1 MPQESLLALGAIVT
15 IVIGAVA
22 LLEGSTATERDR
34 GDRLTDSA
42 RLLLEET
49 GASAAVRTVRSLFGR
64 RPVRQARRPIVGAP
78 LPLDDDEVGDPYAP
92 PLDSYAAAPPRPM
105 SGIAAMSDVD
115 PDEETEVW
123 LTPPP
128 DLPMDRPHQPNRI
141 VVSTARQPR
150 RPLTG
155 ALRTAPVDAPRMR
168 DDRRRS
174 DADRYGMS
182 RPRLR
187 RRRGPRVVQAL
198 TAVLFVALLI
208 VTAAIFI
215 RPQGSSGGV
224 LGATSTPTAPP
235 SIEAATPTATRAT
248 SAPTPTPTPNATPKP
263 TPRPTA
269 KPTAKPTPKPSP

>member
-15 IVIGAVA
+15 VVIGAVA
-22 LLEGSTATERDR
+22 VLEGSTATERDR

-49 GASAAVRTVRSLFGR
+49 GASGALRTVRSLFGR
-64 RPVRQARRPIVGAP
+64 RRVRQARRPIVGAP
-78 LPLDDDEVGDPYAP
+78 LPLDDDELGDPYAP

-141 VVSTARQPR
+141 VVSKARQLR

-155 ALRTAPVDAPRMR
+155 ALRSAPVDAPRMR
-168 DDRRRS
+168 DDRLRRL

-215 RPQGSSGGV
+215 RPQGSGGGV
-224 LGATSTPTAPP
+224 LGATSTPRAA
-235 SIEAATPTATRAT
+235 SSLEAATPAATPAT
-248 SAPTPTPTPNATPKP
+248 PAPSPAATPKATPKP
-263 TPRPTA
+263 TPKPTA
-269 KPTAKPTPKPSP
+269 KPTAKPTP